1 MYLLYLLKKANSSRE
16 TLMIGVCTFNRKE
29 KRTSHQFKELIMIMQ

>member
-1 MYLLYLLKKANSSRE
+1 
-16 TLMIGVCTFNRKE
+16 MIGVCTFNRKE